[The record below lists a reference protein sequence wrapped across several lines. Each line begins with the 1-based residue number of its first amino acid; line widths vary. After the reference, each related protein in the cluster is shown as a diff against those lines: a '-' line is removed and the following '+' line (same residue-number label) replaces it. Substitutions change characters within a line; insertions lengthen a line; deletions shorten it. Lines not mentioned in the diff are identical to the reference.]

1 MISFIVIDTNCGNNS
16 TDNGGWQLRTS
27 YREESGS
34 EASSSSSSLSE
45 DEDSKSDS
53 VTPPYRSRLAVAVLM
68 PPYSSS
74 LAGGVLVVAAAP
86 FPLPIRWPT
95 GPPPSRLLRKDSEE
109 MRLRDMVGGR
119 KGNSQHLTRTKVG
132 D

>member
-1 MISFIVIDTNCGNNS
+1 MISFIDTNCGNNS

-53 VTPPYRSRLAVAVLM
+53 VT